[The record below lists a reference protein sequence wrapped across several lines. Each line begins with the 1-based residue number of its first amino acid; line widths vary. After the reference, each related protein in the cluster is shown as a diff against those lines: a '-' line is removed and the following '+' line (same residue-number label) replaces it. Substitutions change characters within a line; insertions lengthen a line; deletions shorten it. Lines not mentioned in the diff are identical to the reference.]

1 MKNQTNAC
9 FFEIEE
15 IPEDSLIFEQLK
27 KQELF
32 FSYFQVDRNY
42 YLFFYGQTHID
53 IDLIEP
59 QIQILQELDRKQ
71 RQVRSL
77 RGFFLYALEIMEN
90 GKDFQI
96 LETNLKPSFWRNLK
110 NILRQNK
117 KSLLI
122 QFLFGDSKSR
132 ADSYQGSSPNSD
144 ITKVSEV
151 LEAKIQNLQTQVNFL
166 QQKII
171 DLEAKLE
178 NPKYALSATL
188 ESPEATKIIQQ
199 ADSTL
204 KPNMG
209 SYLQEND
216 TKINQ
221 QVQEPISKSVSE
233 ASKSPVTTSK
243 RSEEYNTL
251 GKISEDEQIEIIK
264 QIQIV
269 YFNGKDIPLNMKA
282 FDADHCLNDSTF
294 SQNQVLKIKDSVGKM
309 MKYALSGR

>member
-1 MKNQTNAC
+1 M
-9 FFEIEE
+9 
-15 IPEDSLIFEQLK
+15 
-27 KQELF
+27 
-32 FSYFQVDRNY
+32 
-42 YLFFYGQTHID
+42 FFYGQTHID

-221 QVQEPISKSVSE
+221 QVQEPGDDISKSVSE

-243 RSEEYNTL
+243 RSEEYNIPLNQKKGLSGANFITL
-251 GKISEDEQIEIIK
+251 GKISEEDKIEIIK
-264 QIQIV
+264 LGFQ
-269 YFNGKDIPLNMKA
+269 L
-282 FDADHCLNDSTF
+282 
-294 SQNQVLKIKDSVGKM
+294 QNQGKISLKKYYESTQEYSLFQLKGYSIKYDTIRRAKLYQQL
-309 MKYALSGR
+309 KP

>member
-1 MKNQTNAC
+1 M
-9 FFEIEE
+9 
-15 IPEDSLIFEQLK
+15 
-27 KQELF
+27 
-32 FSYFQVDRNY
+32 
-42 YLFFYGQTHID
+42 FFYGQTHID

-233 ASKSPVTTSK
+233 AFKSPVTTSK
-243 RSEEYNTL
+243 RSEE
-251 GKISEDEQIEIIK
+251 
-264 QIQIV
+264 
-269 YFNGKDIPLNMKA
+269 
-282 FDADHCLNDSTF
+282 
-294 SQNQVLKIKDSVGKM
+294 
-309 MKYALSGR
+309 

>member
-15 IPEDSLIFEQLK
+15 IPRNEVPSCLATENSLIFEQLK

-59 QIQILQELDRKQ
+59 HIQILQELDRKQ

-96 LETNLKPSFWRNLK
+96 LENNLKPSFWRNLK

-122 QFLFGDSKSR
+122 QFLFGDSNSR

-171 DLEAKLE
+171 DLEAKLTT
-178 NPKYALSATL
+178 ALPFEKIQNMLLAPL
-188 ESPEATKIIQQ
+188 YSPLTRRKLFSKLIMII
-199 ADSTL
+199 
-204 KPNMG
+204 P
-209 SYLQEND
+209 
-216 TKINQ
+216 
-221 QVQEPISKSVSE
+221 
-233 ASKSPVTTSK
+233 
-243 RSEEYNTL
+243 
-251 GKISEDEQIEIIK
+251 
-264 QIQIV
+264 
-269 YFNGKDIPLNMKA
+269 
-282 FDADHCLNDSTF
+282 
-294 SQNQVLKIKDSVGKM
+294 
-309 MKYALSGR
+309 